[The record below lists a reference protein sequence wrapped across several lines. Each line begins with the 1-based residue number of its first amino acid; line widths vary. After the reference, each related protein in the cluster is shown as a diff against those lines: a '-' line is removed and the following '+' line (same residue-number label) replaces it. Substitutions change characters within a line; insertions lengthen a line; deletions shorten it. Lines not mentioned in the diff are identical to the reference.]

1 MGMQRGCANA
11 FSMGDHICALD
22 QAVEGASLVLYAGS
36 AEPEVLHTGITSG

>member
-1 MGMQRGCANA
+1 MCTRQKK
-11 FSMGDHICALD
+11 FSHCHEVRALD